1 MLVDTTGTPQGHGFE
16 DFDAGASAGGERHNE
31 DFAAVEVGPHIIDG
45 AGEEEACVIR
55 GEGARERGSEG
66 GEGER
71 EILTTNEDKSKRIK
85 DFQVWAVGRACC
97 KWLSF

>member
-55 GEGARERGSEG
+55 GEGRGARERGSEG

-71 EILTTNEDKSKRIK
+71 
-85 DFQVWAVGRACC
+85 GRGR
-97 KWLSF
+97 F